1 MSESTNQ
8 TPGKNGD
15 DQPTVGGHPL
25 PAALLSGPAFPA
37 VHQPMTVRLP
47 SQGEFGSVDQEAA
60 SSGVGLVGYLH
71 ALRRHWALAILAGLF
86 CGALAAGGMWLLA
99 EPTYTATALLYIAA
113 ENNDLV
119 FPIKSNDG
127 GFEIYKG
134 TQVQL
139 LTSDGVLTAALR
151 KIHDL
156 DILKREDD
164 PVRWLAK
171 ALRVDTGNT
180 EIIRVSLTTKDKNDS
195 ATLVQAVVDAYKT
208 GVVDVERLRRA
219 KRLNDLDN
227 IYTEKSAEIRKRRTE
242 LKNLTEQL
250 GTGDP
255 SALAVKQQMAM
266 QDFMEAKAEQ
276 TRVEGELRTAV
287 EEAKT
292 KFAAY
297 QNKGKEASSSTALQ
311 SVADLDPVYV
321 KLQENLTGLGNQYA
335 SGISVVKPGS
345 AQARAQRE
353 SYERSRAAIEEQL
366 DARRNLLVERLQTT
380 KQAER
385 AALEVELKQ
394 LLGKVEQL
402 KEQQKQVVKDF
413 ESKKKIATTF
423 GTSSIDVEMMHN
435 GIQELERVLGTIAD
449 ERQHLQVEANAQARI
464 RVIQPATPPQAP
476 DKSYQTQNSVVA
488 GIFGMLASVGLLLW
502 WDVRAR
508 RINSLSDVSGG
519 LGLTVVGTMPQMP
532 EEMVVGKRVKSR
544 RHRRLQACLEH
555 SVDGIAAR
563 LFLNRSSKNARIV
576 LVSSATRGEGKTV
589 LSIQLARCL
598 ARTGSKTLLVDF
610 DLRRPSLHQR
620 LGAERGPGLT
630 ELLSGRGDLANVV
643 QPTETPNL
651 SILTTGAAVT
661 DYLGALSNGVTRSL
675 FEKARSEYE
684 FVIVDG
690 SPILPTADALL
701 VSQHVDVVVLSV
713 RRDVSQSPKVQAA
726 CEHLTAYGV
735 EKFVAVLTGSEEDLY
750 EADEHDHVL
759 QANVAADLEPAEAG

>member
-1 MSESTNQ
+1 MPTKPESST
-8 TPGKNGD
+8 
-15 DQPTVGGHPL
+15 
-25 PAALLSGPAFPA
+25 
-37 VHQPMTVRLP
+37 
-47 SQGEFGSVDQEAA
+47 
-60 SSGVGLVGYLH
+60 
-71 ALRRHWALAILAGLF
+71 
-86 CGALAAGGMWLLA
+86 
-99 EPTYTATALLYIAA
+99 
-113 ENNDLV
+113 
-119 FPIKSNDG
+119 
-127 GFEIYKG
+127 
-134 TQVQL
+134 
-139 LTSDGVLTAALR
+139 
-151 KIHDL
+151 
-156 DILKREDD
+156 
-164 PVRWLAK
+164 
-171 ALRVDTGNT
+171 
-180 EIIRVSLTTKDKNDS
+180 
-195 ATLVQAVVDAYKT
+195 
-208 GVVDVERLRRA
+208 
-219 KRLNDLDN
+219 LNDCIGPNALT
-227 IYTEKSAEIRKRRTE
+227 IWTISTRRRRRKFANGAPR
-242 LKNLTEQL
+242 LKNLSEQL

-255 SALAVKQQMAM
+255 AALAVKQQMAM
-266 QDFMEAKAEQ
+266 QDFVEAKSEE
-276 TRVEGELRTAV
+276 TRVQSELRRAI
-287 EEAKT
+287 EEAKI
-292 KFAAY
+292 KIASY
-297 QNKGKEASSSTALQ
+297 QAKGKEASSPTALQ

-321 KLQENLTGLGNQYA
+321 KLQESLTGLGNQYA
-335 SGISVVKPGS
+335 YGSSVVKPGS

-353 SYERSRAAIEEQL
+353 SYERSRAAVEEQL
-366 DARRNLLVERLQTT
+366 DARRNMLVERLQTT
-380 KQAER
+380 KQSEQ
-385 AALEVELKQ
+385 AALEVEIKQ
-394 LLGKVEQL
+394 LLGQIEQL
-402 KEQQKQVVKDF
+402 KEQHKQLVKDF
-413 ESKKKIATTF
+413 ESKKKIANTF
-423 GTSSIDVEMMHN
+423 GTSSIDVEMMRN
-435 GIQELERVLGTIAD
+435 GIEELGRVLGTIAD
-449 ERQHLQVEANAQARI
+449 ERQHLQVESNAQARI
-464 RVIQPATPPQAP
+464 KVLQPATPPQAP
-476 DKSYQTQNSVVA
+476 DKSYQAQNSIVA

-620 LGAERGPGLT
+620 LGTERGPGLT

-759 QANVAADLEPAEAG
+759 QAKVAADLEPAEAG